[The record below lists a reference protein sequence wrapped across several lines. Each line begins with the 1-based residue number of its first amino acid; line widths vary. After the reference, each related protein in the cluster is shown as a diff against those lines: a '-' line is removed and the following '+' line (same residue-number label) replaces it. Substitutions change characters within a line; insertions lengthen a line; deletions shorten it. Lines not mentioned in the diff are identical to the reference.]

1 MITGYC
7 IITALIFILIFRQTY
22 AEDEGDETARIAR
35 NGALSAI
42 VAPLWPVII
51 PGAAVIAAI
60 VLFVFPLI
68 KHTILRGIK

>member
-7 IITALIFILIFRQTY
+7 IITAIFFIVIFRQTY

-35 NGALSAI
+35 NGALSAV

-51 PGAAVIAAI
+51 PGVAIIAAI
-60 VLFVFPLI
+60 VVFVFPLI
-68 KHTILRGIK
+68 RHTILRGIK